1 MENQSGPFKQPT
13 CCSKYE
19 RLLEQCKRAL
29 LEIWATRREEA
40 WQMGLRGK
48 ELGSELVRLQA
59 DFAKSYAVLQ
69 KHVRECA
76 LCEFESKIVNS
87 IPYNN
92 ADKQSLSACVTAQVA
107 V

>member
-1 MENQSGPFKQPT
+1 MENQMDPFKQPT
-13 CCSKYE
+13 FCSKYE
-19 RLLEQCKRAL
+19 RLLEQCQRAL
-29 LEIWATRREEA
+29 ETWSTRREEA

-48 ELGSELVRLQA
+48 ELGSELIRLPA

-92 ADKQSLSACVTAQVA
+92 PDHHSLPA
-107 V
+107 